1 MKKIRDYLIFYV
13 KFILKKFLNS
23 KPWVKDLKFHEFFF
37 SKGKKNLEYISNK
50 LRIVFHPSKEIGK
63 FFIDTTLVKTNL
75 CNLGKKFQTD
85 KSPYNSVLHRHPYT
99 GIYDLLFSS
108 LKDKKINIAEIG
120 ILNNASIQMWRD
132 YFTNAQIFG
141 FEFDDDLIKSAK
153 KAKLKKVIYRK
164 IDVTK
169 KKIYLSIF

>member
-1 MKKIRDYLIFYV
+1 M
-13 KFILKKFLNS
+13 
-23 KPWVKDLKFHEFFF
+23 
-37 SKGKKNLEYISNK
+37 
-50 LRIVFHPSKEIGK
+50 
-63 FFIDTTLVKTNL
+63 
-75 CNLGKKFQTD
+75 
-85 KSPYNSVLHRHPYT
+85 HRHPYT

-169 KKIYLSIF
+169 KKKIYLSIF